1 MRILSG
7 FWPRFL
13 AGALFVSLSLLP
25 CSLSAQGSYALTAE
39 ELGTL
44 ELNLEKLA
52 TLNRSSRAR
61 LLTLRRELKNSQE
74 ASERLQEELLT
85 LKEELRSSQ
94 EGSEK
99 LALELTALEKSSRRQ
114 EELLA
119 SAKASYEKYAL
130 EQKRKIRRCKLTQ
143 VLIVLLAAGLLAA
156 S

>member
-1 MRILSG
+1 MRNSG
-7 FWPRFL
+7 GFLPRFL

-44 ELNLEKLA
+44 ELSLEKLA

-61 LLTLRRELKNSQE
+61 LMTLQRELAGSRIE
-74 ASERLQEELLT
+74 SERLQEELLT

-99 LALELTALEKSSRRQ
+99 LAQELAALEQSSRKQ

-130 EQKRKIRRCKLTQ
+130 EQKRKIRQSKFT
-143 VLIVLLAAGLLAA
+143 LLVTLLFAAALAV